1 MNSCTWYWMVLE
13 DKEPIYL
20 LCNKPAPLAKASLII
35 KIKKPQLLQNS
46 KKKRIQKG
54 TVIKL
59 IFIILVKNKE
69 HMSYHW
75 AHCTHKSH
83 SQAQT
88 QRWQMI
94 SPQMNDC
101 ILPADK
107 EPNFGQQPKL
117 LLNKWKKICSLE
129 VLKKGFSL
137 VWNGET
143 SQGWCLG
150 WENLLRISHYQDFN
164 YFSRKE

>member
-1 MNSCTWYWMVLE
+1 MVLE

-69 HMSYHW
+69 HMSSYELI
-75 AHCTHKSH
+75 ALTSH
-83 SQAQT
+83 
-88 QRWQMI
+88 
-94 SPQMNDC
+94 
-101 ILPADK
+101 ILRHRHRDDK
-107 EPNFGQQPKL
+107 
-117 LLNKWKKICSLE
+117 
-129 VLKKGFSL
+129 
-137 VWNGET
+137 
-143 SQGWCLG
+143 
-150 WENLLRISHYQDFN
+150 
-164 YFSRKE
+164 